1 MTLCDIGNTT
11 AKFYKDGVVRYM
23 ENSQFES
30 YEPSERIYFI
40 SVNAKFKEKLEKND
54 LFFDLEPFYELNTEY
69 KGLGIDRVAACTE
82 IKDGV
87 IVDAGTA
94 ITLDLME
101 NSRHKGGVIMPGI
114 YTFLNSYSGISP
126 RLNVVLN
133 TQIDLEKLPNRTVDA
148 VSYGLIK
155 SVILLIKDFAKD
167 RKIYFTG
174 GDGHYLSQFFSNS
187 IYDRNLI
194 FRSMLNLLKQKD
206 IK

>member
-11 AKFYKDGVVRYM
+11 AKFYKDGIVRYM
-23 ENSQFES
+23 EISQFATF
-30 YEPSERIYFI
+30 EPNERIYFI
-40 SVNAKFKEKLEKND
+40 NVNTKFKEKLEKNE
-54 LFFDLEPFYELNTEY
+54 LFFDLEPFFELNTEY
-69 KGLGIDRVAACTE
+69 KGLGIDRIAACAE
-82 IKDGV
+82 VKSGV
-87 IVDAGTA
+87 IVDAGSA

-101 NSRHKGGVIMPGI
+101 NSFHKGGVIIPGI
-114 YTFLNSYSGISP
+114 YTLLNAYSEISP

-133 TQIDLEKLPNRTVDA
+133 TQIDLEKLPNRTIDA
-148 VSYGLIK
+148 ISYGLVK
-155 SVILLIKDFAKD
+155 SVVLSIKDFAKD

>member
-1 MTLCDIGNTT
+1 DGYYCPICKSKMIYDYHHFSHVGKYRCSKCD
-11 AKFYKDGVVRYM
+11 FSRP
-23 ENSQFES
+23 
-30 YEPSERIYFI
+30 EP
-40 SVNAKFKEKLEKND
+40 
-54 LFFDLEPFYELNTEY
+54 EY
-69 KGLGIDRVAACTE
+69 
-82 IKDGV
+82 
-87 IVDAGTA
+87 A
-94 ITLDLME
+94 I
-101 NSRHKGGVIMPGI
+101 
-114 YTFLNSYSGISP
+114 
-126 RLNVVLN
+126 